1 MMNGRASLNTRGIRS
16 CWQLQNMFQLP
27 EILKIYQSLS
37 GQIGIISFLISNFK
51 FGKLNLAN

>member
-1 MMNGRASLNTRGIRS
+1 MMNGRASLNTRGIRN

-37 GQIGIISFLISNFK
+37 G
-51 FGKLNLAN
+51 